1 MATLTREQ
9 QLRLL
14 GAARHHQAKF
24 NDAYQSWG
32 VNARVPILS
41 DSVEA
46 VDDYV
51 RNECVRAKK
60 LLPMSDVRS
69 APGEPTFA
77 ELRRVQYRQ
86 LADDAL
92 GVLMPQLLRAV
103 SAAGKRNDSVGPD
116 DPLREVHERGPDG
129 SHVVRF
135 LGQRS
140 FIHDMKA
147 PMRRV
152 VLFNTGDQGR
162 YSPGRGGGELIEF
175 DGANYTEGMSCGRH
189 RLRSRTL
196 AAALYRC
203 VRGKPRDRRT

>member
-14 GAARHHQAKF
+14 GAARHYQAQF

-32 VNARVPILS
+32 MNAAAPVLS

-60 LLPMSDVRS
+60 LLPMSGVRS

-77 ELRRVQYRQ
+77 ELRRVTYRR

-92 GVLMPQLLRAV
+92 GVLMPSLLKAV
-103 SAAGKRNDSVGPD
+103 AAAGKRNDSIPFD
-116 DPLREVHERGPDG
+116 EPLREVHERDANG

-135 LGQRS
+135 LGQHS
-140 FIHDMKA
+140 FIFDHKA
-147 PMRRV
+147 PVRRV
-152 VLFNTGDQGR
+152 ISFNTGDQGR
-162 YSPGRGGGELIEF
+162 YSRGRGWW
-175 DGANYTEGMSCGRH
+175 
-189 RLRSRTL
+189 
-196 AAALYRC
+196 
-203 VRGKPRDRRT
+203 